1 MQSPFTPAAVALLC
15 ALLQGCGQTGPL
27 QLPPPEEQT
36 TPAGY
41 AGSPRHSK

>member
-1 MQSPFTPAAVALLC
+1 MQSSLIPATVALLC

-36 TPAGY
+36 AAAGRVGPPDHN
-41 AGSPRHSK
+41 A